1 MATVRTSSILKR
13 LTIMNMLVSTVALLL
28 ACAGFFAY
36 DQVTFRQDMVRTL
49 SAQAQLVG
57 SASVSASAWAA
68 ARPRATA

>member
-36 DQVTFRQDMVRTL
+36 DQVTFRQDMVRT
-49 SAQAQLVG
+49 
-57 SASVSASAWAA
+57 ASWCGARAPTEAA
-68 ARPRATA
+68 PG

>member
-49 SAQAQLVG
+49 SAQAQG
-57 SASVSASAWAA
+57 
-68 ARPRATA
+68 